1 MEGQGCGVAAI
12 DASLNHMGLTGVL
25 RVRAAV
31 AARSAP
37 PIEVPLA
44 AALLVS
50 RGCGWRGSQCQGP
63 GDACG
68 GDASGDACGCSGDA
82 GGGRVSVAPPHAGRA
97 AETLEIRNSRRCRN
111 ACSLA
116 SPAAEIPYRGI
127 KMLLDC
133 AGSWPILR
141 PARGPPRVQL
151 RRRGAGRSRSR
162 WRRACAGRERL
173 VVPWCRR

>member
-1 MEGQGCGVAAI
+1 MCPWGGCVMAARVCGDGVWRRRRREPPLAARCCLCLLRGDAAEPRRDRVGAAFAPRARRGWGGVEGQGCGLAAV

-68 GDASGDACGCSGDA
+68 GARAVTCEA
-82 GGGRVSVAPPHAGRA
+82 AQVTPGGGRER
-97 AETLEIRNSRRCRN
+97 
-111 ACSLA
+111 
-116 SPAAEIPYRGI
+116 
-127 KMLLDC
+127 
-133 AGSWPILR
+133 R
-141 PARGPPRVQL
+141 PASRGP
-151 RRRGAGRSRSR
+151 RR
-162 WRRACAGRERL
+162 
-173 VVPWCRR
+173 